1 MCRQQSDLILIDNA
15 VNNAF
20 SAFLTFFIHACCN
33 GIYQTVHVML
43 TGQGANMFAESIGMN
58 TVPTEM
64 LVTQNERKEW
74 EKHKNYVT
82 GVMEDFNS
90 QW

>member
-1 MCRQQSDLILIDNA
+1 MANSLMLLPINKNMKYI
-15 VNNAF
+15 
-20 SAFLTFFIHACCN
+20 FFFNIFFNVCCHGN
-33 GIYQTVHVML
+33 CKTPHLML
-43 TGQGANMFAESIGMN
+43 TDRGANLFAESIGMG
-58 TVPTEM
+58 TVPTDS
-64 LVTQNERKEW
+64 LVTEYERKEW